1 MRLAELLPGW
11 LLVIIK
17 VRQVVKLISQI
28 EKVFF
33 QSVESL
39 NELPALL
46 VRKKRTNER
55 QGVRNLVA
63 TWIVSCV
70 CQLFVT
76 VKFHMPTL
84 ELGLH
89 ICGKPVLA
97 IRTHFGEEIFSET
110 TGVLDRLGIGDLTFA
125 NHDFAAFRRRR
136 YCFIHFV
143 DGQQRGVHHQVD
155 LAQHDEPCQEQQHF
169 LIRPT
174 VRPQGIPL
182 FQHVMS
188 CSTTCWLFIAQSCR

>member
-110 TGVLDRLGIGDLTFA
+110 TGVLDRLGIGDLTLRITILRRFDGVVIA
-125 NHDFAAFRRRR
+125 SYTLSMGNNAASITKLISLNTMSRARSSSTSSS
-136 YCFIHFV
+136 
-143 DGQQRGVHHQVD
+143 GQ
-155 LAQHDEPCQEQQHF
+155 P
-169 LIRPT
+169 
-174 VRPQGIPL
+174 
-182 FQHVMS
+182 
-188 CSTTCWLFIAQSCR
+188 